1 MKKLLIALLLLISS
15 IAQAGDYSPLP
26 WGLDKSVTP
35 PAFGV
40 VVGGSQYNLG
50 TLTSG
55 GIWNIPTSRI
65 ANLASPEDYGA
76 VADTTVGGTG
86 VDSSDAIENWL
97 NSGRQLICNN
107 VYTIKRVV
115 TVNVSTTGFK
125 LDGNSNRCVFRLN
138 PPDNVISAGDT
149 VTVVNGGSNYT
160 MNDELPCAGGTL
172 TSDNIGCVIHV
183 TRLQNNATA
192 TASFTQGGGVTGFSI
207 TNGGSGYSS
216 IEPPGV
222 YVAASNGCK
231 NVKAR
236 AVVNST
242 TTAVSSITLE
252 YGGTGCTAAPSVY
265 IDPPAK
271 GPIGA
276 AELWNRGAYTVA
288 PTNPMSHGASL
299 KGTSGSGATFN
310 ITFAAN
316 KTAPAGIKVVM
327 AIPVY
332 KNGVDTSTK
341 VQPQGIT
348 VLKDFNIV
356 PLKLIMNHPALS
368 VITPYYGANYLSSDP
383 DFYGSNINV
392 QPVTTGMGSLVCWNF
407 ENMNY
412 FQFKDSK
419 CNGAWGYGGLGRSSV
434 STGIKGLILRGANAS
449 VTTTGIFSGMNM
461 EHIEQ
466 GMYFTGKLAQ
476 GFVVDSSV
484 VIDCDVCYNYAPSDD
499 QGMLFIVSHSHANA
513 WTTGI
518 KVDRTYAVYLH
529 DNLFNNVPI
538 TPTLYDA
545 NGNITTRVALNPK
558 YQNYRVTSCIDM
570 TNPTGYTYM
579 TFIHDNVCSNFQAVS
594 WSQRDSINLFTAG
607 IILRNYDAKN
617 QIDALQGPPFYLNPG
632 FYDRSIGVNI
642 HDNYFYGGN
651 YGIVAGS
658 VKNFIITNTG
668 CKRGSNGIWDFDTI
682 PGTAASQEMF
692 NCIYLYGGNA
702 NGFVGNIQDMDSRS
716 TTPSVTAVL
725 ADYYSRNNTGIT
737 RMTKGTLTDTPIN
750 SPGTDY

>member
-26 WGLDKSVTP
+26 WGLDKSVNP

-149 VTVVNGGSNYT
+149 VTVVNAGSNYT
-160 MNDELPCAGGTL
+160 MNDELPCSGGTL

-192 TASFTQGGGVTGFSI
+192 TASYVSGQQGISGITV
-207 TNGGSGYSS
+207 TNGGSGYTSVA
-216 IEPPGV
+216 PPGV

-236 AVVNST
+236 ATVNASG
-242 TTAVSSITLE
+242 AVSAIAVE
-252 YGGTGCTAAPSVY
+252 YGGTGCTSAPSVY
-265 IDPPAK
+265 IDPPSK

-288 PTNPMSHGASL
+288 PTLPMGH
-299 KGTSGSGATFN
+299 GTSLRGSAGSGATFN
-310 ITFAAN
+310 ITFSAN

-327 AIPVY
+327 PAPVY

-356 PLKLIMNHPALS
+356 PLKYIMNSPALS
-368 VITPYYGANYLSSDP
+368 VVVPTYGSGYLSSDP
-383 DFYGSNINV
+383 DFYGSNVNV
-392 QPVTTGMGSLVCWNF
+392 QPVTQFMGSLICWNF

-419 CNGAWGYGGLGRSSV
+419 CNGAWGYGGRGRDQT
-434 STGIKGLILRGANAS
+434 STGIKGLVLRGANDS
-449 VTTTGIFSGMNM
+449 VTTTGIFSGMNI
-461 EHIEQ
+461 EHVEQ
-466 GMYFTGKLAQ
+466 GMYLTGKLFQ

-484 VIDCDVCYNYAPSDD
+484 VIDCDICYNYAPSDD
-499 QGMLFIVSHSHANA
+499 QGMLFTLAHSHANA
-513 WTTGI
+513 WTTSVR
-518 KVDRTYAVYLH
+518 VDRTYLVFIH
-529 DNLFNNVPI
+529 DNVFSNAPYISGTIPI
-538 TPTLYDA
+538 
-545 NGNITTRVALNPK
+545 NPK
-558 YQNYRVTSCIDM
+558 HQNFRVTSCMDI
-570 TNPTGYTYM
+570 TNAVGYHYN
-579 TFIHDNVCSNFQAVS
+579 TFIHDNVCANFQAVN
-594 WSQRDSINLFTAG
+594 WSQSNNLNLFTAG
-607 IILRNYDAKN
+607 IILRNYDAKDYVDFTLS
-617 QIDALQGPPFYLNPG
+617 QFGIAL
-632 FYDRSIGVNI
+632 YDVSRGINI
-642 HDNYFYGGN
+642 HDNFFRGGN
-651 YGIVAGS
+651 YGIVAGN
-658 VKNFIITNTG
+658 VKSFSITNTG
-668 CKRGSNGIWDFDTI
+668 CAQGNS
-682 PGTAASQEMF
+682 PQEMF
-692 NCIYLYGGNA
+692 NCVYLYGGND
-702 NGFVGNIQDMDSRS
+702 NGFVGNIQNVDVRS
-716 TTPSVTAVL
+716 GLTTVL
-725 ADYYSRNNTGIT
+725 GEYYSRNNTNIT
-737 RMTKGTLTDTPIN
+737 RMTKGNLTETPTN
-750 SPGTDY
+750 SPGTAY